1 MAASGRKAVDRA
13 SSILLA
19 DIGGTNA
26 RFAILEHGK
35 LGCIAE
41 VKVAHFASPEDALR
55 AYLAKEGRGHAPEA
69 AAIAAAGPVIEG
81 KVALTNASWTVDV
94 ASLREALRLRL
105 AAVVNDFAA
114 LAWSLPALR
123 ASDVRAI
130 GRGSS
135 VVGAP
140 TAVLGPGTG
149 LGIAALLREGGRESV
164 LVGEGGHATLAGE
177 SRREDAIIDA
187 LRGVFGHLSV
197 ERVLSGGGLGHL
209 YDAVAALDGI
219 ATPKRTAA
227 EVVAQA
233 LSGGCIASERALELF
248 CAFLGSVAGN
258 VALTFGARGGVHIG
272 GGMVP
277 HFVEY
282 LARSP
287 FRERFE
293 AKGRMR
299 GYLAAIPTRVI
310 MHPHPAFLGLE
321 RLLAA
326 RETR

>member
-1 MAASGRKAVDRA
+1 VDSA

-35 LGCIAE
+35 LGCFAT
-41 VKVAHFASPEDALR
+41 VPVADFASPEDAAR
-55 AYLAKEGRGHAPEA
+55 AYLAKEGRGHAPKA
-69 AAIAAAGPVIEG
+69 AAIAAAGPVVEG
-81 KVALTNASWTVDV
+81 KVALTNASWTVDG
-94 ASLREALRLRL
+94 AALRAALRLRS

-114 LAWSLPALR
+114 LAWSLPALA

-135 VVGAP
+135 VAGA
-140 TAVLGPGTG
+140 TAAVLGPGTG
-149 LGIAALLREGGRESV
+149 FGVAALLREGERESV

-177 SRREDAIIDA
+177 NRREDALIEA
-187 LRGVFGHLSV
+187 LRAVLGHLSV
-197 ERVLSGGGLGHL
+197 ERVLSGDGLGHL
-209 YDAVAALDGI
+209 YDAVVALDGI
-219 ATPKRTAA
+219 AAPKRRAA
-227 EVVAQA
+227 EIVARA
-233 LSGGCIASERALELF
+233 LSGDCIASARALELF
-248 CAFLGSVAGN
+248 CAFLGGVAGN
-258 VALTFGARGGVHIG
+258 LALTFGACGGVYIG

-299 GYLAAIPTRVI
+299 AYLAAVPTRVI
-310 MHPHPAFLGLE
+310 VNPHPAFLGLE
-321 RLLAA
+321 RLLKA
-326 RETR
+326 RGT

>member
-1 MAASGRKAVDRA
+1 MAASGRKAVDSA

-26 RFAILEHGK
+26 RFAILEDGK
-35 LGCIAE
+35 LGCIAA
-41 VKVAHFASPEDALR
+41 VQVADFASPEDALR
-55 AYLAKEGRGHAPEA
+55 AYLANEGRGHAPEA

-81 KVALTNASWTVDV
+81 KVALTNASWSVDG
-94 ASLREALRLRL
+94 ASLREALRLRS
-105 AAVVNDFAA
+105 AAIVNDFAA
-114 LAWSLPALR
+114 LAWSLPALG
-123 ASDVRAI
+123 AGDVRAM
-130 GRGSS
+130 GRGSP
-135 VVGAP
+135 VARAP

-149 LGIAALLREGGRESV
+149 FGIAALLREGGRESV
-164 LVGEGGHATLAGE
+164 LVSEGGHATLAGE

-187 LRGVFGHLSV
+187 LRGAFGHLSV
-197 ERVLSGGGLGHL
+197 ERVLSGDGLGHL
-209 YDAVAALDGI
+209 YDAVVALDGI
-219 ATPKRTAA
+219 AAPKRTAA
-227 EVVAQA
+227 EIVARA
-233 LSGGCIASERALELF
+233 LSGGCSASARALELF

-258 VALTFGARGGVHIG
+258 VALTFGAGGGIYIG

-282 LARSP
+282 LVRSP

-310 MHPHPAFLGLE
+310 THPHPAFLGLE
-321 RLLAA
+321 RFLNA
-326 RETR
+326 RET

>member
-1 MAASGRKAVDRA
+1 MAGSGRKAVDSA
-13 SSILLA
+13 SSVLLA

-26 RFAILEHGK
+26 RFAILEDGK
-35 LGCIAE
+35 LGC
-41 VKVAHFASPEDALR
+41 VAAVQVADFASPEDALR
-55 AYLAKEGRGHAPEA
+55 AYLAKEALGHAPEA

-81 KVALTNASWTVDV
+81 KVALTNASWTVDG
-94 ASLREALRLRL
+94 ASLREALRLRS

-114 LAWSLPALR
+114 LAWSLPALG

-130 GRGSS
+130 GRGSP
-135 VVGAP
+135 VAGAP

-149 LGIAALLREGGRESV
+149 FGIAVLLREAGRESV

-177 SRREDAIIDA
+177 SRREDAVIDA
-187 LRGVFGHLSV
+187 LRAVFGHLSL
-197 ERVLSGGGLGHL
+197 ERVLSGDGLGHL

-219 ATPKRTAA
+219 AAPKRTAA
-227 EVVAQA
+227 EIVARA
-233 LSGGCIASERALELF
+233 LSGGCIASARALELF

-277 HFVEY
+277 HFAEY

-321 RLLAA
+321 RFLNA
-326 RETR
+326 RGT